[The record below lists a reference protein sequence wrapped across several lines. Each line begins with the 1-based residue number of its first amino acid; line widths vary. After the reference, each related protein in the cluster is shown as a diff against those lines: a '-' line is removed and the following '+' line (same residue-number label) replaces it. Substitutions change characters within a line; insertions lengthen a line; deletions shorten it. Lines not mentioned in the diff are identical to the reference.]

1 MNRPDMVRDPVGK
14 ALLRLLLPMIPGT
27 LSIVLFN
34 LADTF
39 FVGQLGA
46 VPLAAMSF
54 SFPVVLISGG
64 LSMGLGIGTTAHVS
78 RALGEGKRDF
88 AKLISSQAHLL
99 AFLVVVTIAGAGLLT
114 IDPLFTALG
123 ADAETLPLIR
133 TYMTIWY
140 SGMPFV
146 ILPMIGMNVLQATGD
161 TKTTGLVLT
170 LSVFLNVILDPLLI
184 FGIGPFPEMGIAGA
198 ALATVISRAS
208 SFIIIGT
215 IIIRREHLLS
225 LRFGGI
231 RSIVHE
237 WGEILFIGIPAA
249 ATNIL
254 LPISQGVV
262 TRLVADYGTESV
274 AGFGAATRVESFA
287 LVFVL
292 ATSMIVT
299 PFVGRNLGAGQND
312 RVKSTHN
319 YASLFSLAWGSLVF
333 VVFLLA
339 ARPIAS
345 IFNDNPEVVSVTSR
359 YLRIM
364 AVSYGVLGL
373 VNMSSAAF
381 NGIRKPLTAAGVAAV
396 RLFLLYV
403 PLAILGGMLFEL
415 EGIFW
420 GAAIGNLLGGAFA
433 YLWFRRTK
441 LPEPRVVA
449 QPAEGV
455 IPQPGRPVDAPAAR
469 ARRAA
474 PPLTRSRAR
483 NPQ

>member
-1 MNRPDMVRDPVGK
+1 
-14 ALLRLLLPMIPGT
+14 
-27 LSIVLFN
+27 
-34 LADTF
+34 
-39 FVGQLGA
+39 
-46 VPLAAMSF
+46 
-54 SFPVVLISGG
+54 
-64 LSMGLGIGTTAHVS
+64 
-78 RALGEGKRDF
+78 
-88 AKLISSQAHLL
+88 
-99 AFLVVVTIAGAGLLT
+99 
-114 IDPLFTALG
+114 
-123 ADAETLPLIR
+123 
-133 TYMTIWY
+133 
-140 SGMPFV
+140 
-146 ILPMIGMNVLQATGD
+146 MIGMNVLQATGD

-170 LSVFLNVILDPLLI
+170 LSVVLNIGLDPLLI
-184 FGIGPFPEMGIAGA
+184 FGVGPFPEMGIAGA

-208 SFIIIGT
+208 SFFIIGAV
-215 IIIRREHLLS
+215 IIRREHLLS

-231 RSIVHE
+231 RSTVKE

-262 TRLVADYGTESV
+262 TRLVADYGTEAV

-299 PFVGRNLGAGQND
+299 PFVGRNLGAGRND
-312 RVKSTHN
+312 RVRSAHN
-319 YASLFSLAWGSLVF
+319 YASLFSMAWGALVL

-359 YLRIM
+359 YLRIL

-373 VNMSSAAF
+373 VNIASAAF

-396 RLFLLYV
+396 RLFILYV
-403 PLAILGGMLFEL
+403 PLAIVGGVLFQM

-420 GAAIGNLLGGAFA
+420 GAAAGNLLGGAFA

-441 LPEPRVVA
+441 LPAPSATRH
-449 QPAEGV
+449 PAEGA
-455 IPQPGRPVDAPAAR
+455 IPRPGQVAGSTAAEAVDA
-469 ARRAA
+469 RR
-474 PPLTRSRAR
+474 
-483 NPQ
+483 